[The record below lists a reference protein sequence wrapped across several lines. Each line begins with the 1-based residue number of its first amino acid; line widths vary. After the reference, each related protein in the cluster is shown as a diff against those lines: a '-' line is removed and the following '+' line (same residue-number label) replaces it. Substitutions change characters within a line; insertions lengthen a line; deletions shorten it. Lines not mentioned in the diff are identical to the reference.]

1 MLPSPLAMA
10 FSWLERE
17 SIISRRAL
25 GGYGEKLEA
34 AETHKT
40 DCEISAAEAL
50 LTPRP
55 SWKRGTKQRLSSRIA
70 GQMREQWTK

>member
-50 LTPRP
+50 LTLELG
-55 SWKRGTKQRLSSRIA
+55 WKRARKWRPNSRIA
-70 GQMREQWTK
+70 GQMRDQWTK